1 MQFSQ
6 AVFRLPTHLV
16 RQAQI
21 LLQLLVVLVQ
31 AHVLFVEAL
40 GVDGLGGVLC
50 RKLVE
55 LALDHVNL
63 APQLVHSLVSVFLN
77 FIDAHDLPLES
88 LCLFEEC
95 LVHLLDLVTLQ
106 LILLFE
112 SLVLPQ
118 SQLKMLF
125 LGLKAI
131 D

>member
-1 MQFSQ
+1 M
-6 AVFRLPTHLV
+6 
-16 RQAQI
+16 
-21 LLQLLVVLVQ
+21 
-31 AHVLFVEAL
+31 
-40 GVDGLGGVLC
+40 DGLGGVLC